1 MVTAEGNELFADGAA
16 PVGLPLA
23 LLRVRHHPLHLV
35 AAWQATVGVPAL
47 AGVDEALD
55 ASLDAQLP
63 RLLGVAGRHS
73 LTPTPVKVKAK
84 LLHLVEVAIVST
96 LSSSTNN
103 QVIING
109 SVCLNHCDHQPSD
122 VGTKGESDGV
132 AEGCATAGC
141 PLTMSLRSG
150 ADGDFYDNFFWP
162 SEKAKRNITT
172 DGSH

>member
-23 LLRVRHHPLHLV
+23 LLLVRHHPLHLV

-47 AGVDEALD
+47 A
-55 ASLDAQLP
+55 QLP

-73 LTPTPVKVKAK
+73 LNPTPVKVKAK

-141 PLTMSLRSG
+141 PLTMSLPSG
-150 ADGDFYDNFFWP
+150 GDADFYFIFFWP
-162 SEKAKRNITT
+162 SEKAKRNITI